1 MIQLFSWEIANALKK
16 EYVVIF
22 NWGLEMRP
30 RGPIIQSST
39 KNLKIEYVIISII
52 GRGSRNYPKIL
63 RNPLET
69 PEMPLRLSGIYCY
82 PLKRH

>member
-30 RGPIIQSST
+30 RGFLGS
-39 KNLKIEYVIISII
+39 LKEEVSDF
-52 GRGSRNYPKIL
+52 
-63 RNPLET
+63 
-69 PEMPLRLSGIYCY
+69 
-82 PLKRH
+82 RHGLL